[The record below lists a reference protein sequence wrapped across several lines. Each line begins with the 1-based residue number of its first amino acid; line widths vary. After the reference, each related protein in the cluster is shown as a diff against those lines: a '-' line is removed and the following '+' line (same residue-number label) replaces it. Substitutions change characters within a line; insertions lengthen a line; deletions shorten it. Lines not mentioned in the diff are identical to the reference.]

1 MRSGG
6 RGSATEMARADVR
19 QEAPLRDQGRA
30 AAVSVKSAL
39 LVVPGLSV
47 VTFLSLPLLAILLKV
62 VPQAGLWETLREPLV
77 TQALRL
83 SLITSLSS
91 LLLALLF
98 GTPVAYLL
106 ARYRFRGARVVETLI
121 DLPMVLPPTVAGV
134 ALLMAFGRRGLL
146 GPWLTVAGLQ
156 IGFSTTAVIL
166 AQSFVSLPF
175 YVRAAQ
181 AGFRSV
187 DPELERVAYT
197 LGVSPLRTFWRVTV
211 PLALPA
217 LLSGGV
223 MAWARALGEFGATIM
238 FAGNLRGRTQ
248 TMPLAIYL
256 AMESDL
262 PAALALSTLLIVVS
276 FSVLLSV
283 RALVRRG
290 VLDTYA

>member
-1 MRSGG
+1 V
-6 RGSATEMARADVR
+6 T
-19 QEAPLRDQGRA
+19 
-30 AAVSVKSAL
+30 SAL

-47 VTFLSLPLLAILLKV
+47 VLFLSLPLLAILLKV
-62 VPQAGLWETLREPLV
+62 LPQAGLWETLREPLV

-91 LLLALLF
+91 LLLAILL
-98 GTPVAYLL
+98 GTPVAYIL
-106 ARYRFRGARVVETLI
+106 ARHHFRGVRVVETLI

-146 GPWLTVAGLQ
+146 GPWMTVAGLQ

-166 AQSFVSLPF
+166 AQSFVCLPF
-175 YVRAAQ
+175 YIRAAQ

-276 FSVLLSV
+276 FSVLWSV
-283 RALVRRG
+283 RALLRRG
-290 VLDTYA
+290 VLTYA

>member
-1 MRSGG
+1 MRPGVQG
-6 RGSATEMARADVR
+6 TTPEAVRADVR
-19 QEAPLRDQGRA
+19 QGQATA
-30 AAVSVKSAL
+30 ISVKSAV

-91 LLLALLF
+91 LLLAILF

-166 AQSFVSLPF
+166 AQSFVCLPF

-217 LLSGGV
+217 LLGGGV

>member
-1 MRSGG
+1 MQ
-6 RGSATEMARADVR
+6 TM
-19 QEAPLRDQGRA
+19 
-30 AAVSVKSAL
+30 L
-39 LVVPGLSV
+39 LLLPGLCV
-47 VTFLSLPLLAILLKV
+47 VTFIALPLLAIFLKV
-62 VPQAGLWETLREPLV
+62 LPQAGLWDTLREPLV

-91 LLLALLF
+91 LCLAVLF
-98 GTPVAYLL
+98 GTPMAYLL

-134 ALLMAFGRRGLL
+134 ALLMALGRRGLL
-146 GPWLTVAGLQ
+146 GPWLEAAGLQ

-166 AQSFVSLPF
+166 AQSFVCLPF

-187 DPELERVAYT
+187 DPELERVAHT
-197 LGVSPLRTFWRVTV
+197 LGVSPLRTFLRVTV
-211 PLALPA
+211 PLAFPA

-262 PAALALSTLLIVVS
+262 PAALALSALLILVS
-276 FSVLLSV
+276 FSVLLCM
-283 RALVRRG
+283 RALLRRG
-290 VLDTYA
+290 VLEAYA

>member
-1 MRSGG
+1 M
-6 RGSATEMARADVR
+6 
-19 QEAPLRDQGRA
+19 
-30 AAVSVKSAL
+30 
-39 LVVPGLSV
+39 SV

-91 LLLALLF
+91 LLLAILF

-134 ALLMAFGRRGLL
+134 ALLMALGRRGLL
-146 GPWLTVAGLQ
+146 GPWLAVAGVQ

-166 AQSFVSLPF
+166 AQSFVCLPF
-175 YVRAAQ
+175 YIRAAQ

-187 DPELERVAYT
+187 DPELERVAHT
-197 LGVSPLRTFWRVTV
+197 LGVSALRTFWRVTV

-276 FSVLLSV
+276 FSVLLGV

-290 VLDTYA
+290 ALATYA

>member
-1 MRSGG
+1 MQPGEQG
-6 RGSATEMARADVR
+6 TTPEAVRADVR
-19 QEAPLRDQGRA
+19 QGPPLRDQERVA
-30 AAVSVKSAL
+30 AISLKSAV

-91 LLLALLF
+91 LLFAILL

-166 AQSFVSLPF
+166 AQSFVCLPF
-175 YVRAAQ
+175 YIRAAQ

-262 PAALALSTLLIVVS
+262 PAALALSALLIVVS

-290 VLDTYA
+290 VPTYA

>member
-1 MRSGG
+1 
-6 RGSATEMARADVR
+6 
-19 QEAPLRDQGRA
+19 
-30 AAVSVKSAL
+30 
-39 LVVPGLSV
+39 LSV

-83 SLITSLSS
+83 SLLTSLSS
-91 LLLALLF
+91 LVLAILL

-106 ARYRFRGARVVETLI
+106 ARYPFRGARVVETLI

-146 GPWLTVAGLQ
+146 GAWLTVAGVQ

-166 AQSFVSLPF
+166 AQSFVCLPF
-175 YVRAAQ
+175 YIRAAQ

-187 DPELERVAYT
+187 DAELERVAYT

-256 AMESDL
+256 ALESDL

-276 FSVLLSV
+276 FSVLLGV
-283 RALVRRG
+283 RALLRRG
-290 VLDTYA
+290 GLATDA